1 MADNSTLIVSN
12 ATNTIVVTPS
22 NASIIL
28 DGVVDRLV
36 VEPVMS
42 TNISVVETSKVVT
55 ENGDLSTVVFAGEP
69 GPEGKPGKSP
79 EPNPIFQYVN
89 GALAR
94 IDYPSGNY
102 KLFEYLDGQLHTVTY
117 YESDI
122 TTRKTFYYNVDN
134 SLQRIEET
142 TL

>member
-1 MADNSTLIVSN
+1 MADSSTLIVSN
-12 ATNTIVVTPS
+12 STNTIVVTPS
-22 NASIIL
+22 STNIVPDAI
-28 DGVVDRLV
+28 VDRLV
-36 VEPVMS
+36 VESRVS
-42 TNISVVETSKVVT
+42 TNIPVVETNTVVT
-55 ENGDLSTVVFAGEP
+55 ETGDVATVVLAGEP

-79 EPNPIFQYVN
+79 EPNPIFEYVDN
-89 GALAR
+89 VLTR
-94 IDYPSGNY
+94 IMYPSGNY

-117 YESDI
+117 YESDV